1 MTNNENGIDA
11 PDESQTPVMQQAQET
26 AEIPVL
32 PAEEDPIPETP
43 VKKKKKG
50 IKIAAISG
58 ISAAVLVG
66 GGAAAYHFSSFVR
79 NQVNLRIMKP
89 EKYYVWVNE
98 ENSRGFA
105 EKAADSYSKS
115 LDKYKKGSASSV
127 ELKLNITDE
136 AKEILYDELSKKASD
151 SPESQDLISDIV
163 NNAEDLS
170 VSLTSSS
177 KQTDQLLSLAA
188 NLNDDSLLTLDAAID
203 LLNPKLFMRYPELKE
218 QWLCF
223 DLDDVMKQAM
233 EEEGLNYEKIKEY
246 YQEIIS
252 DPTMLISPTELK
264 NSIIN
269 YTNAWNESFSD
280 VDRERSEKIDIGDIT
295 VKYTVL
301 DVDLN
306 SKTGN
311 KLIKNF
317 IKEASNDKV
326 LQRTIVDKF
335 GLVSERQYDSA
346 FKAALISAN
355 RSNDDDDSDL
365 SLKTY
370 IDSKGTIRG
379 FSLSDEEVEI
389 FGAIGKKKDDIA
401 IEFSVTENDTE
412 LVSFTLSAKETSK
425 EKYSGSAV
433 LNIDEE
439 AVGDI
444 TEADEPEDYEITM
457 DFDDMSIGS
466 TDDFKLTGDAVLNIP
481 DVDPIELKFKG
492 SKGMQ
497 SVTYTVN
504 VNDVEYGDCTL
515 ILKDSDEFS
524 AKMPAADDSYMVNS
538 KNADS
543 FSADDYFGDVDYIEA
558 YKKLYIKLG
567 IDEDLA
573 EILAEEAEMSRNS
586 KNDDDDDDD
595 DDDYNDYD
603 GYNDNEIY

>member
-115 LDKYKKGSASSV
+115 LDNYKKGSASSV

-543 FSADDYFGDVDYIEA
+543 FRADDYFGDVDYIEA

-586 KNDDDDDDD
+586 KNN

-603 GYNDNEIY
+603 DYNDNEIY

>member
-115 LDKYKKGSASSV
+115 LDNYKKGSASSV

>member
-115 LDKYKKGSASSV
+115 LDNYKKGSASSV

-543 FSADDYFGDVDYIEA
+543 FRADDYFGDVDYIEA

-586 KNDDDDDDD
+586 KNDDDD
-595 DDDYNDYD
+595 YNDYD

>member
-1 MTNNENGIDA
+1 MNNKENETAA
-11 PDESQTPVMQQAQET
+11 PDDSQET
-26 AEIPVL
+26 VIHQVQETIET
-32 PAEEDPIPETP
+32 PALSEDEDLIPEMT
-43 VKKKKKG
+43 KKKNKKG

-66 GGAAAYHFSSFVR
+66 GGAAAYHFSSFIR

-105 EKAADSYSKS
+105 EKAADSYDKS
-115 LDKYKKGSASSV
+115 LNRYKKGVSSSI
-127 ELKLNITDE
+127 ELKLNITDAAKDE
-136 AKEILYDELSKKASD
+136 LLDKMSKEISD
-151 SPESQDLISDIV
+151 SPESQDMLSDII
-163 NNAEDLS
+163 NNVEDLS
-170 VSLTSSS
+170 IALTSSS
-177 KQTDQLLSLAA
+177 KKTDQMLSLAA
-188 NLNDDSLLTLDAAID
+188 NLNGDSLLTFDLALDM
-203 LLNPKLFMRYPELKE
+203 LNPKLFMRYPELKE
-218 QWLCF
+218 QWLCL
-223 DLDDVMKQAM
+223 DVDDVIKQAM
-233 EEEGLNYEKIKEY
+233 ESENLNYSKIKEF

-252 DPTMLISPTELK
+252 DPSALISPTELK

-280 VDRERSEKIDIGDIT
+280 VDREHSEKLDIGDIT

-301 DVDLN
+301 DVDIN
-306 SKTGN
+306 SRTGN
-311 KLIKNF
+311 KIIKNF
-317 IKEASNDKV
+317 IKEASNDTV
-326 LQRTIVDKF
+326 LQRTIIDKF
-335 GLVSERQYDSA
+335 GLISEKQYDSA
-346 FKAALISAN
+346 FKAALISIN
-355 RSNDDDDSDL
+355 NNDTDDDSEV

-401 IEFSVTENDTE
+401 IEFSVTENDTKIVN
-412 LVSFTLSAKETSK
+412 LTLNAKETGK

-439 AVGDI
+439 IVGDLM
-444 TEADEPEDYEITM
+444 ESDESEDYTITM

-466 TDDFKLTGDAVLNIP
+466 DDDLKLTGDAVLNIP

-504 VNDVEYGDCTL
+504 VDEVEYGDCSL
-515 ILKDSDEFS
+515 IFKDKDDYS
-524 AKMPAADDSYMVNS
+524 AEMPDADDSYVVDS

-543 FSADDYFGDVDYIEA
+543 FSADDYFSDVDYIEA

-586 KNDDDDDDD
+586 KNN

-603 GYNDNEIY
+603 DYNDNEIY

>member
-115 LDKYKKGSASSV
+115 LDNYKKGSASSV

-355 RSNDDDDSDL
+355 RSNDDDDSEV

-401 IEFSVTENDTE
+401 IEFSVTENNTE

-543 FSADDYFGDVDYIEA
+543 FRADDYFGDVDYIEA

-595 DDDYNDYD
+595 YNDYD

>member
-79 NQVNLRIMKP
+79 NQVNLRIMNP

-115 LDKYKKGSASSV
+115 LDNYKKGSASSV

-264 NSIIN
+264 NNIIN

-543 FSADDYFGDVDYIEA
+543 FRADDYFGDVDYIEA

-595 DDDYNDYD
+595 YNDYD